1 METGIRED
9 SETEESYLITV
20 LRPYPFIDIESFFRL
35 FYSSKSQGSEVWRT
49 LQGEDIRTKEPLTTP
64 LYEEEDEKLSDFE
77 EGIKEANYHEPI
89 ALERRQL
96 SKILPKWSGDGN

>member
-1 METGIRED
+1 M
-9 SETEESYLITV
+9 ITV

-77 EGIKEANYHEPI
+77 EGIKGQAYHEPI

-96 SKILPKWSGDGN
+96 AKILPKWDRESD